1 VATLTKGDQTREAV
15 LAEALAQSSQVGLR
29 GITIGGLAESMGM
42 SKSGLFAHF
51 GSKES
56 LQLQVHTFNV
66 ERFTAEVIRP
76 ALREPRGE
84 PRVRALF
91 ERWLSWASASGGCP
105 ILAASFEFDDQPGPV
120 RDRLVRD
127 QRDWLDTIAMVFA
140 GGVTEGHFH
149 RDADPCQFAQD
160 LEGVMLA
167 HHLTSRLLQDPDAER
182 RTRRSLDVL
191 LAAAGRPPQ
200 D

>member
-1 VATLTKGDQTREAV
+1 MSKGDDTRNGI
-15 LAEALAQSSQVGLR
+15 LAAAGQLAGQVGLD
-29 GITIGGLAESMGM
+29 GLTIGGLATRTGL

-56 LQLQVHTFNV
+56 LQLQVHAFNV

-84 PRVRALF
+84 PRLRALF

-149 RDADPCQFAQD
+149 RDADPRQFAQD

-167 HHLTSRLLQDPDAER
+167 HHLTSRLRYL
-182 RTRRSLDVL
+182 
-191 LAAAGRPPQ
+191 AGRTAEDLP
-200 D
+200 